1 MMGAEQ
7 WEQSELLR
15 RAAMGESGAE
25 EELVRKNLG
34 LVHSAVKKFAFSR
47 CDSEDLFQIG
57 CMGLLK
63 AIKKF
68 DFSYGV
74 RFSTYAVPMIIGEIK
89 RFLRDD
95 GPIKVSRGVKELAIK
110 ARAVSETIQK
120 QSGEAPT
127 VGELAAMLGKSS
139 EEIVMALESVTPPES
154 LYGGDDSTDIPSAID
169 KTPAQCENESE
180 IVDRIALREA
190 IGSLKAR
197 ERQIIIFRYFKNK
210 TQSEVAK
217 ELGISQVQ
225 VSRLEKK
232 ILERMREHMAV

>member
-1 MMGAEQ
+1 MGAEQ

-154 LYGGDDSTDIPSAID
+154 LYGGDDSTDILSAID